1 MIRCQHLQWGP
12 SGQPLTRSQMRTF
25 YGVKQE
31 YAIRNACEQLA
42 YQPKS
47 PLRPCGKSSRIYNGD
62 NLLEAVS
69 SPLISRTSQPMPSHP
84 SFTLRDYHAQ
94 DLQALV
100 ELFSASVH
108 QLAAD
113 DYEQTQR
120 QVWAPA
126 QADMPAWKARLAAL
140 ELLIAE
146 NNRQLAGFIGFS
158 VSGHIDL
165 LFTAPQFA
173 RQGVATALY
182 AAAQTRI
189 QAAGATSA
197 FTEASLT
204 ARPFFAR
211 QGFSVEQAQT
221 VVRGTVTLQRFAMR
235 KPLRPLNG

>member
-1 MIRCQHLQWGP
+1 
-12 SGQPLTRSQMRTF
+12 
-25 YGVKQE
+25 
-31 YAIRNACEQLA
+31 
-42 YQPKS
+42 
-47 PLRPCGKSSRIYNGD
+47 
-62 NLLEAVS
+62 
-69 SPLISRTSQPMPSHP
+69 MPSHP
-84 SFTLRDYHAQ
+84 AFTLRGYHAQ

-108 QLAAD
+108 QLAAE

-120 QVWAPA
+120 QAWAPA
-126 QADMPAWKARLAAL
+126 QADMPAWKIRLAAL

-146 NNRQLAGFIGFS
+146 DSRQLAGFIGFTS
-158 VSGHIDL
+158 DGHIDL
-165 LFTAPQFA
+165 LFTAPRYA
-173 RQGVATALY
+173 RQGVAAMLY

-189 QAAGATSA
+189 EAAGATSV

-221 VVRGTVTLQRFAMR
+221 VVRGAVTLQRFAMR